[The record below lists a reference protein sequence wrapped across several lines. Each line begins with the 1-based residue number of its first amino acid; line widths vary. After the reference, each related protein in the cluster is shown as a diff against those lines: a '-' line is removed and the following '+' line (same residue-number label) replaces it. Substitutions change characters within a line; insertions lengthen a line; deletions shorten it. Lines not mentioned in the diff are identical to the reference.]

1 MSNLFLPQFGVNLN
15 NRLQE
20 HFFKNEPRLKK
31 MDMDWFLITS
41 QFSMVVCGYICLND
55 TLWIDSLL

>member
-15 NRLQE
+15 NMLQE
-20 HFFKNEPRLKK
+20 HFFNNEPRLKK
-31 MDMDWFLITS
+31 MDMDWLLITS

-55 TLWIDSLL
+55 TL